1 MDADILKSKIR
12 NASDTDR
19 NNRKIDR
26 VQARTQRQQNDPM
39 LEQILLDYTDEMIPF
54 FMNLCT
60 WQNQ

>member
-1 MDADILKSKIR
+1 LKSKIR
-12 NASDTDR
+12 NASDTDG

-26 VQARTQRQQNDPM
+26 VQARAQGQQNDPM

-60 WQNQ
+60 WQNR